1 MPFVPVPKDLTKV
14 KTKVAFNLTKRQL
27 ICFSIAGMIG
37 IPSYLILKQHIS
49 TDLAAIA
56 MVIIM
61 LPLFFVALFEKDGQ
75 PFEKLARNYIC
86 SRFIKKRKRV
96 YRTKNY
102 YKLLAQ
108 QNQLIKEVTLIVR
121 KPVQQK
127 SKTKRYKK

>member
-27 ICFSIAGMIG
+27 ICFSIAAGIG
-37 IPSYLILKQHIS
+37 IPSYLFLKQHIS

-75 PFEKLARNYIC
+75 PFEKLARNYIR
-86 SRFIKKRKRV
+86 SRFLKKRKRA

-102 YKLLAQ
+102 YKLLEQ
-108 QNQLIKEVTLIVR
+108 QNELIKEVTLIVR
-121 KPVQQK
+121 KPIQQK
-127 SKTKRYKK
+127 SKTNCYKK

>member
-27 ICFSIAGMIG
+27 ICFSIAGVIG
-37 IPSYLILKQHIS
+37 IPSYLFLKQHIS

-75 PFEKLARNYIC
+75 PFEKLARNYIR

-102 YKLLAQ
+102 YKLLEK
-108 QNQLIKEVTLIVR
+108 QNELIKEVAPIVR
-121 KPVQQK
+121 KPIQQK
-127 SKTKRYKK
+127 SKTKCYKK

>member
-27 ICFSIAGMIG
+27 ICFSIAAVIG
-37 IPSYLILKQHIS
+37 IPSYLFLKQHIS

-75 PFEKLARNYIC
+75 AFEKLARNYIR
-86 SRFIKKRKRV
+86 SRFLKKRKRV
-96 YRTKNY
+96 YHTKNY
-102 YKLLAQ
+102 YKILER
-108 QNQLIKEVTLIVR
+108 QNQLIKEVMPIVR
-121 KPVQQK
+121 KPIQQK
-127 SKTKRYKK
+127 RKTKRYKK

>member
-27 ICFSIAGMIG
+27 ICFSIAAGIG
-37 IPSYLILKQHIS
+37 IPSYLFLKQHIS

-75 PFEKLARNYIC
+75 PFEKITRNYIR
-86 SRFIKKRKRV
+86 SRFLKKRKRV

-102 YKLLAQ
+102 YQLLEQ
-108 QNQLIKEVTLIVR
+108 QNELIKEVMPIVR
-121 KPVQQK
+121 KSNQK
-127 SKTKRYKK
+127 SKTKASPKK

>member
-27 ICFSIAGMIG
+27 ICFSIAGAIG
-37 IPSYLILKQHIS
+37 IPSYLFLKQHIS

-75 PFEKLARNYIC
+75 PFEKLARNYIR
-86 SRFIKKRKRV
+86 SRFIKKRKRI

-102 YKLLAQ
+102 YKLLEQ
-108 QNQLIKEVTLIVR
+108 QNQLIKEVTPIVQ
-121 KPVQQK
+121 KPIKQK
-127 SKTKRYKK
+127 RQIKRYKK